1 MNKNQIDMS
10 KSVVKQLMRLIN
22 LNQST
27 SQDNESFMITTPKL
41 RLQ

>member
-22 LNQST
+22 LSLLVGGINL
-27 SQDNESFMITTPKL
+27 MHI
-41 RLQ
+41 